1 MSEWISV
8 KDRLPKPG
16 ERILLS
22 SKKFVGEGW
31 INGTLNKFFRY
42 DGIEWSKIFIENI
55 THWMPL
61 PEPPE
66 EQL

>member
-8 KDRLPKPG
+8 KDRLPEFEQDILICRDLG
-16 ERILLS
+16 EARIVQTEEYQGSLY
-22 SKKFVGEGW
+22 W
-31 INGTLNKFFRY
+31 GTSYN
-42 DGIEWSKIFIENI
+42 NV

-66 EQL
+66 VKP